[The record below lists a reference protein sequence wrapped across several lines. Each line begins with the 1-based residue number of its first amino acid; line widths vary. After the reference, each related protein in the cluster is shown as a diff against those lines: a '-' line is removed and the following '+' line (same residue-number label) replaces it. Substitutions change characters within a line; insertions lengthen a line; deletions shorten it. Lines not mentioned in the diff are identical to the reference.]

1 MLNCIKKPKMTI
13 ISGTKP
19 QACSVDKDFQEGLR
33 LEYLVYLS
41 YWEGACMGWRGH
53 YKWNALISLS
63 LTD

>member
-1 MLNCIKKPKMTI
+1 MTI

-19 QACSVDKDFQEGLR
+19 QACSVGKDFQEGLR

-41 YWEGACMGWRGH
+41 YWEGSCMGWRGH